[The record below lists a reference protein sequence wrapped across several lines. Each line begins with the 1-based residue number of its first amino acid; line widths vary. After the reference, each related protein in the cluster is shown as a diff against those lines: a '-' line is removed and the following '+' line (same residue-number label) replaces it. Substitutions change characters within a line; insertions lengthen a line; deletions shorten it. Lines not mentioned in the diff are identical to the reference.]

1 MTEELPSRP
10 SHAGTRGLAGLA
22 ALAGAAAPDA
32 LNGVIKLPTTSYTSP
47 SNQSLRVHPLEA
59 GTQVQTLC
67 FTEGQTLSSNF
78 YWFRILPGSDL
89 GFVHRDAIPLRETS
103 DIAEDANEAHRKGDP
118 EPADH
123 PQLPALAGRQPMQ
136 AIPRPSGFPC

>member
-1 MTEELPSRP
+1 MTVELPAGRP
-10 SHAGTRGLAGLA
+10 TPAPRRPRLAAALAEAGRLAAQLA

-67 FTEGQTLSSNF
+67 FTEGQTLSNNF
-78 YWFRILPGSDL
+78 YWFRKLLGGDL
-89 GFVHRDAIPLRETS
+89 GFVHRDAIAAPGDLR
-103 DIAEDANEAHRKGDP
+103 H
-118 EPADH
+118 
-123 PQLPALAGRQPMQ
+123 
-136 AIPRPSGFPC
+136 C